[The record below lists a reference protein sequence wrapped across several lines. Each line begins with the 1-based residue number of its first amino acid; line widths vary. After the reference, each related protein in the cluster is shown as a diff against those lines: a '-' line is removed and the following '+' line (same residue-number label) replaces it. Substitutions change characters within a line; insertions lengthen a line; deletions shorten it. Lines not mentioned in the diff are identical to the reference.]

1 MRKRDYYD
9 VLGVGRNTSK
19 EDIKKAYR
27 RLAMQYHPDRNK
39 SPDAGEKFKEISEA
53 YGVLSDDAKR
63 QQYDTFGHAG
73 IGERYTQEDI
83 FRGINFEDIF
93 RDIGFGFGGVDSIF
107 DIFFG
112 GRRRYKTGPR
122 KGADLAYELEITL
135 EEAASGVSKKIE
147 FHRTGVCSTCNGTG
161 AKPGTSPK
169 ACPSCN
175 GSGQISQTR
184 RTPFGH
190 FTSITTCSR
199 CRGEGKII
207 EVPCTVCGGRGAV
220 QIPRSISVKI
230 PPGVEEGSRLRIAGE
245 GEAGERGAQPGD
257 LYVIM
262 HIKPHEIFIREG
274 EDIFCEVPITFSQAA
289 LGDEIQ
295 VPTLDGRAKI
305 KIPPG
310 TQSGTIFRLKGK
322 GMQSMRGYGR
332 GDEHVRVTVKTPTNL
347 TDEQRKLF
355 KQLASLEEK
364 LSEGVFSRL
373 FR

>member
-9 VLGVGRNTSK
+9 VLEVGRNASK

-27 RLAMQYHPDRNK
+27 RLAMQHHPDRNK

-63 QQYDTFGHAG
+63 QQYDTFGHSG

-93 RDIGFGFGGVDSIF
+93 RDIGFGFGDVDSIF
-107 DIFFG
+107 DIFVG

-135 EEAASGVSKKIE
+135 EEAASGASKKIE
-147 FHRTGVCSTCNGTG
+147 FYRTGVCNACHGSG

-169 ACPSCN
+169 ICPSCN

-190 FTSITTCSR
+190 FTSITTCSKCGGGGKIVEAPCPT
-199 CRGEGKII
+199 CRGKGI
-207 EVPCTVCGGRGAV
+207 V
-220 QIPRSISVKI
+220 QIPRSISVKV

-262 HIKPHEIFIREG
+262 HIKPHEIFIRKG
-274 EDIFCEVPITFSQAA
+274 DDIFCEVPITFSQAA
-289 LGDEIQ
+289 LGDGIQ
-295 VPTLDGRAKI
+295 VPTLDGGAKI

-322 GMQSMRGYGR
+322 GMPSMRGYGR
-332 GDEHVRVTVKTPTNL
+332 GDEHVRVTVKTPTKL
-347 TDEQRKLF
+347 TDEQRKLLR
-355 KQLASLEEK
+355 QLASLEV
-364 LSEGVFSRL
+364 LN
-373 FR
+373 

>member
-9 VLGVGRNTSK
+9 VLGVGRNASK
-19 EDIKKAYR
+19 DEIKKAYR

-39 SPDAGEKFKEISEA
+39 SPDAGEKFKGISEA

-63 QQYDTFGHAG
+63 QQYDTFGHSG

-112 GRRRYKTGPR
+112 GRRRYKTEPR

-135 EEAASGVSKKIE
+135 EEAASGASKKID
-147 FHRTGVCSTCNGTG
+147 FYRTGVCSTCNGTG

-175 GSGQISQTR
+175 GSGQISQTK

-190 FTSITTCSR
+190 FTNITTCSR

-207 EVPCTVCGGRGAV
+207 EVPCSACRERGTV

-262 HIKPHEIFIREG
+262 HIKPHEIFAREG
-274 EDIFCEVPITFSQAA
+274 DDIFCEVPITFSQAA

-305 KIPPG
+305 KIPAG

-332 GDEHVRVTVKTPTNL
+332 GDEHARVIMRTPTKL
-347 TDEQRKLF
+347 TEEQKKLF
-355 KQLASLEEK
+355 KQLANLDV
-364 LSEGVFSRL
+364 LN
-373 FR
+373 

>member
-1 MRKRDYYD
+1 MQKRDYYD
-9 VLGVGRNTSK
+9 VLGIGRNASK

-27 RLAMQYHPDRNK
+27 RLAMQHHPDRNK
-39 SPDAGEKFKEISEA
+39 SPDAGEKFKGISEA

-93 RDIGFGFGGVDSIF
+93 RDMGFGFGGVDSIF
-107 DIFFG
+107 DVFFG
-112 GRRRYKTGPR
+112 GRRRYKTGLR

-135 EEAASGVSKKIE
+135 EEAASGASKKID
-147 FHRTGVCSTCNGTG
+147 FHRTGVCGTCNGTG
-161 AKPGTSPK
+161 AKAGTSPK

-175 GSGQISQTR
+175 GSGQISQTK

-207 EVPCTVCGGRGAV
+207 EVPCSTCRGRGTA

-262 HIKPHEIFIREG
+262 HIKPHELFVREG
-274 EDIFCEVPITFSQAA
+274 DDIFCEVPITFSQAA

-305 KIPPG
+305 KIPAG

-332 GDEHVRVTVKTPTNL
+332 GDEHVRVIMRTPTKL

-355 KQLASLEEK
+355 KQLASLD
-364 LSEGVFSRL
+364 VFN
-373 FR
+373 